1 MKKSFAYPIIFM
13 ALLTAIFTLILSY
26 LNYSTADKIALLN
39 GADLQK
45 KILYVFDIEL
55 SSDEAEDVKRVF
67 DEKIESDEIDDEII
81 YTFKEDGEVKGYAFP
96 ATGPGLWGTIN
107 AYVGITTDYSE
118 LLGLEFIT
126 QDETPGLGGRITED
140 WYKEQFRGINLTD
153 TVDNSYVKYRP
164 ASGGNVDAI
173 AGATLTSQS
182 VSNLVNKD
190 LYNFINERK
199 EGAK

>member
-26 LNYSTADKIALLN
+26 LNYSTADKIALLQ

-45 KILYVFDIEL
+45 KILYVFDIDL
-55 SSDEAEDVKRVF
+55 SSDEAEDIKRVF
-67 DEKIESDEIDDEII
+67 DEKIESEEIDDEII

-107 AYVGITTDYSE
+107 AYVGITSDYSE
-118 LLGLEFIT
+118 ILGLEFIT
-126 QDETPGLGGRITED
+126 QDETPGLGGRITEEWFKD
-140 WYKEQFRGINLTD
+140 QFRGINLTD
-153 TVDNSYVKYRP
+153 TVDNDYVIYKP

-173 AGATLTSQS
+173 AGATLTSKS

-190 LYNFINERK
+190 MSNFIKERK
-199 EGAK
+199 GAQ

>member
-26 LNYSTADKIALLN
+26 LNYSTADKIALLQ

-45 KILYVFDIEL
+45 KILYVFDIDL
-55 SSDEAEDVKRVF
+55 SSDEAEDIKKVF
-67 DEKIESDEIDDEII
+67 DEKIESEEIDDEII

-107 AYVGITTDYSE
+107 AYVGITSDYSE
-118 LLGLEFIT
+118 ILGLEFIT
-126 QDETPGLGGRITED
+126 QDETPGLGGRITEEWFKD
-140 WYKEQFRGINLTD
+140 QFRGINLTD
-153 TVDNSYVKYRP
+153 TVDNDYVIYKP

-173 AGATLTSQS
+173 AGATLTSKS

-190 LYNFINERK
+190 MYNFIKERK
-199 EGAK
+199 GAQ

>member
-26 LNYSTADKIALLN
+26 LNYSTADKIALLQ

-45 KILYVFDIEL
+45 KILYVFDIDL
-55 SSDEAEDVKRVF
+55 SSDEAEDIKKVF
-67 DEKIESDEIDDEII
+67 DEKIESEEIDDEII
-81 YTFKEDGEVKGYAFP
+81 YTFKEDGKVKGYAFP

-107 AYVGITTDYSE
+107 AYVGITSDYSE

-153 TVDNSYVKYRP
+153 KTDDNYVIYKP

-173 AGATLTSQS
+173 AGATLTSKS

-190 LYNFINERK
+190 MYNFIKERK
-199 EGAK
+199 GAQ

>member
-26 LNYSTADKIALLN
+26 LNYSTADKIALLQ

-45 KILYVFDIEL
+45 KILYVFDIDL
-55 SSDEAEDVKRVF
+55 SSDEAEDIKKVF
-67 DEKIESDEIDDEII
+67 DEKIESEEIDDEII

-107 AYVGITTDYSE
+107 AYVGITSDYSE

-153 TVDNSYVKYRP
+153 KTDDNYVIYKP

-173 AGATLTSQS
+173 AGATLTSKS

-190 LYNFINERK
+190 MYNFIKERK
-199 EGAK
+199 GAQ

>member
-26 LNYSTADKIALLN
+26 LNYSTADKIALLQ

-45 KILYVFDIEL
+45 KILYVFDIDL
-55 SSDEAEDVKRVF
+55 PSDEAEDIKKVF
-67 DEKIESDEIDDEII
+67 DEKIESEEIDDEII
-81 YTFKEDGEVKGYAFP
+81 YTFKENGEVQGYAFP

-107 AYVGITTDYSE
+107 AYVGITADYSE
-118 LLGLEFIT
+118 ILGLEFIT

-140 WYKEQFRGINLTD
+140 WYKEQFRGIDLTD
-153 TVDNSYVKYRP
+153 KTDYNYVVYKP
-164 ASGGNVDAI
+164 ASDGNVDAI
-173 AGATLTSQS
+173 AGATLTSKS

-190 LYNFINERK
+190 MYNFIKERK
-199 EGAK
+199 GGQ